1 MMSEENN
8 GQNNQSAERPRL
20 SLEDPVAP
28 EVLGKL
34 RALQEARMDVGDRH
48 LTLQQEQVRLLA
60 AARRIDEEKQR
71 VFEALLMERGL
82 PPDTV
87 VEIDA
92 GTGKVKVLQE
102 GQPPIPKPPTPE
114 QPTAEP
120 ST

>member
-1 MMSEENN
+1 MSEDN
-8 GQNNQSAERPRL
+8 GQQTQARKTL
-20 SLEDPVAP
+20 DDPIAP

-34 RALQEARMDVGDRH
+34 RALQEARMDLGDRH

-92 GTGKVKVLQE
+92 GSGKVKVLQE
-102 GQPPIPKPPTPE
+102 GQPPIPPPPAQTSE
-114 QPTAEP
+114 QPVSEP